1 MSEHPDQSSRDCWD
15 TTQINVNVVAEV
27 KSLSASRIKTWLTQA
42 DIHCDNVVFLGFL
55 VKASVITSV
64 QGAQI
69 V

>member
-1 MSEHPDQSSRDCWD
+1 MSEHPDQPSRDCWD

-42 DIHCDNVVFLGFL
+42 NIEHNVVFLGFL